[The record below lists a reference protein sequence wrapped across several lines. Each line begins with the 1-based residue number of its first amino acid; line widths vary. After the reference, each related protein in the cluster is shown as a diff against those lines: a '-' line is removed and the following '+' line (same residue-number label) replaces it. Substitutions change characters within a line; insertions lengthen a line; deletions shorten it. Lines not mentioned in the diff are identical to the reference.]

1 MGAWTHLE
9 GEHTSK
15 KASIKKIIDFVLD
28 GEDVVGTYEHN
39 KFWIRF
45 EHGGDKAAKS
55 IKRIIDYFKSF
66 DPKARIEITATIPYE
81 S

>member
-1 MGAWTHLE
+1 MGVWTHIE

-28 GEDVVGTYEHN
+28 GEDVVGKYEHN
-39 KFWIRF
+39 KFWVRF
-45 EHGGDKAAKS
+45 EHGGNKAAES

-66 DPKARIEITATIPYE
+66 DSNARIEITATIIYD